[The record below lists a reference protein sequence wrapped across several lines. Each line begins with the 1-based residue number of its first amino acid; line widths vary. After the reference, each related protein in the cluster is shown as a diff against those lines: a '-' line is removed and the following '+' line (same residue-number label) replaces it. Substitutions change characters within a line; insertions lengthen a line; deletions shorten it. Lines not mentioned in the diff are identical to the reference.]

1 MEPSN
6 GAACG
11 FAHHP
16 PEFADHVERLRPA
29 HPELADAF
37 AGFTGIE
44 QVLLWMA
51 GRGLTGQDVD
61 IVGQDEFHY
70 DFLVRLGTE
79 GRWLALGVN

>member
-1 MEPSN
+1 MTNS
-6 GAACG
+6 
-11 FAHHP
+11 

-44 QVLLWMA
+44 QVLQWMA
-51 GRGLTGQDVD
+51 GRVLTGKDVD

-70 DFLVRLGTE
+70 DFLVRLEGE
-79 GRWLALGVN
+79 GRWLAFGVN